1 MFSPFHNR
9 DIYSYKFFK
18 QPSFSPFISLGCFP
32 FFLCYTSLM
41 KIILSTL
48 NSRYTHSAIG
58 LRYIYANL
66 QEFQKETEIMEF
78 SINDALQSVAE
89 KLLDTDPDIIGL
101 GVYIWNAT
109 QIHELVHILK
119 KVSPSTL
126 IVLGGPEVTYQP
138 FRVNFDLADYIIQ
151 GEGDLA
157 FYQLCK
163 AIQQNSASERII
175 RMSIPNLKEIELPY
189 QYYSEHDIQNR
200 YLYVEVSRGCPFE
213 CEFCLSSMDEKVRA
227 FDLDRVLEEFQ
238 KLWERGARN
247 FKFVDRT
254 FNLNMKTA
262 NRILDFFLEKEPP
275 YFAHFE
281 VIPDH
286 FPSSLRE
293 KIQRFPEG
301 ALQLEIGIQTLNLEI
316 ADNISRQ
323 LKLQK
328 IKENISF
335 LENETTAHI
344 HLDLIVGLPGESL
357 ESFGNNLDE
366 LMRLSSCEIQIGI
379 LKKLSGTHI
388 NRHDIEH
395 GMVYSDIPPYDILK
409 NNQLSFKDIQIMKR
423 FARFWDLYYNSG
435 NFKRSLKLLWQNRS
449 VYESF
454 YAFALWIYE
463 QTDSTWKIS
472 LPRQGELIFNYLTQ
486 VKGLTEEEVAYP
498 MLEDMM
504 KLKGRAIP
512 PYLRAYA
519 KDFTIEAKKGT
530 SGFNKRQ
537 Q

>member
-1 MFSPFHNR
+1 
-9 DIYSYKFFK
+9 
-18 QPSFSPFISLGCFP
+18 
-32 FFLCYTSLM
+32 M

-58 LRYIYANL
+58 LRYLYANMQEL
-66 QEFQKETEIMEF
+66 QTDTEILEF
-78 SINDALQSVAE
+78 SINDALQSIAE
-89 KLLDTDPDIIGL
+89 KILDCNPDIIGL
-101 GVYIWNAT
+101 GVYIWNAS
-109 QIHELVHILK
+109 QIHELIHILK
-119 KVSPSTL
+119 KVAPQTT
-126 IVLGGPEVTYQP
+126 IILGGPEVTYLP

-163 AIQQNSASERII
+163 DIQNKSANERII
-175 RMSIPNLKEIELPY
+175 RMNIPDLKKIQLPY
-189 QYYSEHDIQNR
+189 EHYSDHDIQNR
-200 YLYVEVSRGCPFE
+200 YIYVEVSRGCPFE

-227 FDLDRVLEEFQ
+227 FDLDEVLEAFE
-238 KLWERGARN
+238 KLWQRGARN

-262 NRILDFFLEKEPP
+262 NRILDFFLAKEPP

-286 FPSSLRE
+286 FPESLRE
-293 KIQRFPEG
+293 KIKSFPKG

-316 ADNISRQ
+316 ANNISRQ
-323 LKLQK
+323 LKLDK
-328 IKENISF
+328 IKSNIAF
-335 LENETTAHI
+335 LENETNAHI

-357 ESFGNNLDE
+357 ESFGKNLDE

-388 NRHDIEH
+388 NRHDIKH

-435 NFKRSLKLLWQNRS
+435 NFKKSLPLLWQETS

-454 YAFALWIYE
+454 YAFSLWIYA

-472 LPRQGELIFNYLTQ
+472 LPRQGELLFNYLTQ
-486 VKGLTEEEVAYP
+486 KKKICPRDVAQL

-504 KLKGRAIP
+504 KLKGRATP
-512 PYLRAYA
+512 SYLKAYA
-519 KDFTIEAKKGT
+519 QNLHIEAKLGS